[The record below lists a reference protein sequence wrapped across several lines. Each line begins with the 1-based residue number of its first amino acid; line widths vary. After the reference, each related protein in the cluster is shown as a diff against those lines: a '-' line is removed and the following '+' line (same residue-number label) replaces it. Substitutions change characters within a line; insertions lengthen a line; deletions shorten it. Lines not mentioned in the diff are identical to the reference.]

1 MCRRKIIIKNLYF
14 NKFFSENIFMHKKIF
29 IKNITIILVYFIIS
43 IINNISFS
51 HNLNVSL
58 ISAFF
63 DERDFVI
70 KLSWETI
77 DNPKVIYKVYR
88 LKEQIKDLKQYVP
101 EPNNLITILDYN
113 KGHYVDSPS
122 EKGEYYYLVS
132 VSLDNEDNNI
142 VLYEQNYTSRPIYYF
157 PPPPIAQNI
166 KAAFIGSKV
175 FITWEMDE
183 KDKDYIKEF
192 RLYRSSSPITRDI
205 VNSLEYRI
213 IPKTNNFFID
223 NPKPGQ
229 YYYLLT
235 SVSVDNLEGIFI
247 KPNMNYTDKIIVSS
261 YDGIL
266 PDFFIDLPF
275 DKKFNY
281 KTDIDLFEI
290 PQSIDFPDLDIVK
303 DYVEIK
309 EPDKILQD
317 KFKNIRL
324 ELENLSLKKDWDNFI
339 KKIDNYLND
348 NTLNDNMKKELLLY
362 KSYGFISLGR
372 KDEAF
377 LILKTLKSDNDFSK
391 LNSKKIDKLIK
402 LIDGKK

>member
-1 MCRRKIIIKNLYF
+1 
-14 NKFFSENIFMHKKIF
+14 
-29 IKNITIILVYFIIS
+29 
-43 IINNISFS
+43 
-51 HNLNVSL
+51 
-58 ISAFF
+58 
-63 DERDFVI
+63 
-70 KLSWETI
+70 
-77 DNPKVIYKVYR
+77 
-88 LKEQIKDLKQYVP
+88 
-101 EPNNLITILDYN
+101 
-113 KGHYVDSPS
+113 
-122 EKGEYYYLVS
+122 
-132 VSLDNEDNNI
+132 
-142 VLYEQNYTSRPIYYF
+142 
-157 PPPPIAQNI
+157 
-166 KAAFIGSKV
+166 
-175 FITWEMDE
+175 
-183 KDKDYIKEF
+183 
-192 RLYRSSSPITRDI
+192 
-205 VNSLEYRI
+205 
-213 IPKTNNFFID
+213 
-223 NPKPGQ
+223 
-229 YYYLLT
+229 
-235 SVSVDNLEGIFI
+235 
-247 KPNMNYTDKIIVSS
+247 MNYTDKIIVSS